1 VLTKS
6 DTMFSTRIA
15 TQIYAKICFET
26 TPGQKKIIEKLSEYI
41 ADDDFS
47 RIFVLNGYAGTG
59 KTTLI
64 AALVGALKELGIKPV
79 LLAPTG
85 RAAKVLAQ
93 YAHEKA
99 LTIHKRIYRQR
110 TNADYESKFS
120 LNPNPERD
128 AVFIVDEASMLSD
141 GASDGALFG
150 SGSLLQDLVQYVR
163 SGRAC
168 RLVLVGD
175 SAQLPPV
182 GSDFSPALD
191 ENAMRAF
198 GEVVYG
204 TMDEVVRQEAQ
215 SGILFNA
222 TLVRC
227 MLERGIH
234 EIPRFEMGFPDIE
247 AVEGGE
253 FLEKLQD
260 CYARYGRDE
269 TIVITRSN
277 KRANRYNEG
286 IRRNVLCA
294 EEEIE
299 SGDMLMIVKNNYYY
313 PEHTEGCPM
322 NFIANGDIA
331 RLKRLRRF
339 EEFYGFRF
347 ANAVLEFPDYD
358 DAELECR
365 ILLETIASESPSLTR
380 EESSRL
386 FYEVEKDYLDI
397 RSRIKRYKEIR
408 ENPHFNAVQVKF
420 SYAVT
425 CHKAQGGQ
433 WKAVFVDRCLFGDE
447 PMTRDMLRWLYT
459 ALTRATERLYLVNFD
474 KAFYE

>member
-1 VLTKS
+1 
-6 DTMFSTRIA
+6 MHSTRIA

-26 TPGQKKIIEKLSEYI
+26 TPGQKKIIEMLSEYV
-41 ADDDFS
+41 ADGDFS
-47 RIFVLNGYAGTG
+47 KIFVLNGYAGTG
-59 KTTLI
+59 KTTLV
-64 AALVGALKELGIKPV
+64 AALVGALKDSGIKPV

-93 YAHEKA
+93 YAGEKA
-99 LTIHKRIYRQR
+99 LTVHKRIYRQR

-120 LNPNPERD
+120 LAHNPERG

-141 GASDGALFG
+141 GRSDGALFG
-150 SGSLLQDLVQYVR
+150 SGSLLEDLVQYVR
-163 SGRAC
+163 SGHGC
-168 RLVLVGD
+168 RLILVGD

-182 GSDFSPALD
+182 GADFSPALD
-191 ENAMRAF
+191 PASLAPY

-204 TMDEVVRQEAQ
+204 SMDDVVRQESE

-227 MLERGIH
+227 MLENGIH
-234 EIPRFEMGFPDIE
+234 EIPRFRTDFPDIE
-247 AVEGGE
+247 AIEGGE

-269 TIVITRSN
+269 AIVITRSN

-286 IRRNVLCA
+286 IRRNVLYA

-299 SGDMLMIVKNNYYY
+299 SGDMLMVVKNNYYF
-313 PEHTEGCPM
+313 PERIEQCPM

-347 ANAVLEFPDYD
+347 ADAVLEFPDYG
-358 DAELECR
+358 DAEIACK
-365 ILLETIASESPSLTR
+365 ILLDTIASESPSLTR
-380 EESSRL
+380 EESTRL

-397 RSRIKRYKEIR
+397 RSKLKRFKEIR

-447 PMTRDMLRWLYT
+447 PMTRDLLRWLYT
-459 ALTRATERLYLVNFD
+459 ALTRATAKLYLVNFD
-474 KAFYE
+474 ETFYE

>member
-1 VLTKS
+1 ML
-6 DTMFSTRIA
+6 STRIA
-15 TQIYAKICFET
+15 TQIYGKICFET
-26 TPGQKKIIEKLSEYI
+26 TPGQKKIIEKLSEYLS
-41 ADDDFS
+41 DSDFS
-47 RIFVLNGYAGTG
+47 KIFVLNGYAGTG
-59 KTTLI
+59 KTTLVG
-64 AALVGALKELGIKPV
+64 ALVGALKAEGVKPI

-85 RAAKVLAQ
+85 RAAKVLAR
-93 YAHEKA
+93 YSGEKA

-120 LNPNPERD
+120 LNLNPERG

-141 GASDGALFG
+141 TTVSGSIFG
-150 SGSLLQDLVQYVR
+150 SGSLLSDLIDYVR
-163 SGRAC
+163 SGRGC
-168 RLVLVGD
+168 RLILVGD

-191 ENAMRAF
+191 PATMSAY

-204 TMDEVVRQEAQ
+204 TMDEVVRQESE

-227 MLERGIH
+227 MLEQGLC
-234 EIPRFEMGFPDIE
+234 EIPRLEMSFPDIE

-260 CYARYGRDE
+260 CYERYGRDE

-277 KRANRYNEG
+277 RRANRYNEG
-286 IRRNVLCA
+286 IRRNVLYA

-299 SGDMLMIVKNNYYY
+299 SNDMLMVVKNNYYF
-313 PEHTEGCPM
+313 PEHTENCPM

-347 ANAVLEFPDYD
+347 ADVVLSFPDYD
-358 DAELECR
+358 DAELECK
-365 ILLETIASESPSLTR
+365 ILLDTLSSESPSLTR
-380 EESSRL
+380 EESTRL
-386 FYEVEKDYLDI
+386 FYEVEKDYTDI
-397 RSRIKRYKEIR
+397 KSKLKRFKEIR
-408 ENPHFNAVQVKF
+408 ENPHFNALQVKF

-433 WKAVFVDRCLFGDE
+433 WRAVFVDRCLFGEE
-447 PMTRDMLRWLYT
+447 PMTRDLQRWLYT
-459 ALTRATERLYLVNFD
+459 ALTRATDKLYLVNFG
-474 KAFYE
+474 AEFYE

>member
-1 VLTKS
+1 MV
-6 DTMFSTRIA
+6 STRIA

-26 TPGQKKIIEKLSEYI
+26 TPGQKKIVEKLSEYLSGS
-41 ADDDFS
+41 DFS
-47 RIFVLNGYAGTG
+47 KIFVLNGYAGTG

-64 AALVGALKELGIKPV
+64 AAMVGALKELGIKPV

-99 LTIHKRIYRQR
+99 FTIHKRIYRER
-110 TNADYESKFS
+110 TNADYERRFS
-120 LNPNPERD
+120 LNFNTERG

-141 GASDGALFG
+141 RSSDGAAFG
-150 SGSLLQDLVQYVR
+150 SGSLLEDLVRFVR
-163 SGRAC
+163 SGREC

-191 ENAMRAF
+191 EVSMSAY
-198 GEVVYG
+198 GEVVYA
-204 TMDEVVRQEAQ
+204 TLDEVVRQEAQ

-227 MLERGIH
+227 MLERGIYD
-234 EIPRFEMGFPDIE
+234 IPRFRMDFPDME

-253 FLEKLQD
+253 FLEKLQE
-260 CYARYGRDE
+260 CYDRYGRDE

-286 IRRNVLCA
+286 IRRNVLGA

-299 SGDMLMIVKNNYYY
+299 SGDMLMVVKNNYHYT
-313 PEHTEGCPM
+313 ERIEGCPIG
-322 NFIANGDIA
+322 FLANGDIA

-339 EEFYGFRF
+339 EDFYGFRF
-347 ANAVLEFPDYD
+347 ANAVLEFPDYEGTEI
-358 DAELECR
+358 ACK
-365 ILLETIASESPSLTR
+365 ILLDTIASESPSLTR
-380 EESSRL
+380 EESTRL

-397 RSRIKRYKEIR
+397 GSRIKRFKEIR
-408 ENPHFNAVQVKF
+408 ENPHYNAVQVKF

-433 WKAVFVDRCLFGDE
+433 WRAVFVDRCLFGDE
-447 PMTRDMLRWLYT
+447 RMTRDMLRWLYT
-459 ALTRATERLYLVNFD
+459 ALTRATDKLYLVNFD
-474 KAFYE
+474 ETFYE

>member
-1 VLTKS
+1 
-6 DTMFSTRIA
+6 MFSTRIA
-15 TQIYAKICFET
+15 TQIYGKICFET
-26 TPGQKKIIEKLSEYI
+26 TSGQKKIIEKLSEYLS
-41 ADDDFS
+41 DGDFS
-47 RIFVLNGYAGTG
+47 KIFVLNGYAGTG
-59 KTTLI
+59 KTTLVG
-64 AALVGALKELGIKPV
+64 ALVGALKDLGIKSV

-85 RAAKVLAQ
+85 RAAKVLAR
-93 YAHEKA
+93 YAGEKA

-110 TNADYESKFS
+110 TNADYESKFT
-120 LNPNPERD
+120 LNLNPERG

-141 GASDGALFG
+141 RSSEGAVFG
-150 SGSLLQDLVQYVR
+150 SGSLLSDLVAYVR
-163 SGRAC
+163 SGRGC
-168 RLVLVGD
+168 RLILVGD

-191 ENAMRAF
+191 PATLSAY

-204 TMDEVVRQEAQ
+204 TMDEVVRQESE

-227 MLERGIH
+227 MLENGLY
-234 EIPRFEMGFPDIE
+234 EIPHFELDFPDIE
-247 AVEGGE
+247 AIDGGE
-253 FLEKLQD
+253 FLERLED

-277 KRANRYNEG
+277 RRANRYNEG
-286 IRRNVLCA
+286 IRRNVLYA

-299 SGDMLMIVKNNYYY
+299 SNDMLMVVKNNYYF
-313 PEHTEGCPM
+313 PEHTQDCPM

-331 RLKRLRRF
+331 RLKRLGRF

-347 ANAVLEFPDYD
+347 ANAVLSFPDYD
-358 DAELECR
+358 DAELDCK
-365 ILLETIASESPSLTR
+365 ILLDTLASESPSLTR
-380 EESSRL
+380 EESTRL
-386 FYEVEKDYLDI
+386 FYEVEKDYTEI
-397 RSRIKRYKEIR
+397 RSKLKRFREIR
-408 ENPHFNAVQVKF
+408 ENPHFNALQIKF

-433 WKAVFVDRCLFGDE
+433 WRAVFVDRCLFGDE
-447 PMTRDMLRWLYT
+447 PMTRDLLRWLYT
-459 ALTRATERLYLVNFD
+459 ALTRATDKLYLVNFD